1 MIAMQYSFI
10 LPADYDMDIVDA
22 RIRDKGPLLDNFPD
36 LVFKA
41 YLTARKGDPVTLSRN
56 NLYAPF
62 YVWKAGEGL
71 NDFLCGPGFAGV
83 SAAFGR
89 PAVKTWIPWKTAIA
103 ADIREARFATK
114 DVTDIGPGADL
125 VAARSEGCA
134 AALADTETGGALASV
149 SAFDPTG
156 WTRLRFRLWKELPQS
171 ALASGTLAYRLGHLS
186 LPAHG

>member
-1 MIAMQYSFI
+1 MIAMQYSFA
-10 LPADYDMDIVDA
+10 LPADYDMDIVDR

-41 YLTARKGDPVTLSRN
+41 YLTARRGDHLTGSRN

-62 YVWKAGEGL
+62 YVWKGGEGL

-83 SAAFGR
+83 SEAFGR
-89 PAVKTWIPWKTAIA
+89 PEVATWIPWKTAIA
-103 ADIREARFATK
+103 ANIREARFATR
-114 DVTDIGPGADL
+114 DVCTIEPGADL
-125 VAARSEGCA
+125 AAMRAESSE

-156 WTRLRFRLWKELPQS
+156 WTHLRFRLWKDLPQ
-171 ALASGTLAYRLGHLS
+171 APLPADTLAYSLGHLS
-186 LPAHG
+186 LPQPG